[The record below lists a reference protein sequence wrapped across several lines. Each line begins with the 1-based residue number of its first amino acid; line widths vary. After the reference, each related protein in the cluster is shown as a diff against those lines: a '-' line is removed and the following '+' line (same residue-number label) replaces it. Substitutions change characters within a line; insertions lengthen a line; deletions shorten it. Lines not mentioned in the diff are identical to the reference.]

1 MLITIEEGS
10 VGGFGSYVLGT
21 LAERDMLDG
30 NLKVRTMVLP
40 DIFMDHDKPDR
51 MYAKAGLDAVGITA
65 QVMKALGRPVVRSSG
80 GRVA

>member
-1 MLITIEEGS
+1 MCWAA
-10 VGGFGSYVLGT
+10 

-51 MYAKAGLDAVGITA
+51 MYAKAGLDAAGITA
-65 QVMKALGRPVVRSSG
+65 QVMKALGRPDRALERRQG
-80 GRVA
+80 GLR